1 MEKIKHILNFMF
13 VILILSFM
21 VVFSVFRLDEYHQY
35 ETLVTQI
42 ELNYQIV
49 FIDPTYVIWIG
60 SIICFP
66 FIIWCI
72 GKSQFFGKDS
82 LGISVK
88 LAAVSTLIALA
99 LAVPGQ
105 ILEHQRQKSIAR
117 DHGFVGCPPFTL
129 LSSTHI
135 VEAMVKDPQY
145 CTDDEITSIA
155 MYGYFRELP
164 AVNAYVDEVFGKE
177 VLSD

>member
-1 MEKIKHILNFMF
+1 MKKYISLAL
-13 VILILSFM
+13 VIIISFAVCWFFIIELI
-21 VVFSVFRLDEYHQY
+21 DYY
-35 ETLVTQI
+35 ETKNLIRQI
-42 ELNYQIV
+42 DNDYAIV
-49 FIDPTYVIWIG
+49 YIDPTYL
-60 SIICFP
+60 IIYATFL
-66 FIIWCI
+66 FIPPYVWFVFKLHI
-72 GKSQFFGKDS
+72 FGKDS

-88 LAAVSTLIALA
+88 LVAASTLIALA

-105 ILEHQRQKSIAR
+105 IFEHQRQKSIAR
-117 DHGFVGCPPFTL
+117 DHGFVDCPPFTL